1 MPTSPDTP
9 LLSMDQAIDEAD
21 GPYKAKERADVNRWM
36 RRLDTTR
43 GFDSAALRQYVKNRR
58 YARGDS
64 GFLVDANI
72 VGTNVDILEAF
83 LYARNPDVDVTPA
96 KSVEMP
102 SLDTLRETA
111 IFAAE
116 QDPRLQQQIQQAS
129 AAASWAALANGQ
141 PPGQVQNEIGMVL
154 IEQQALVNLQRIQA
168 DWKRRTR
175 ENRDYSETLEL
186 TISRL
191 WEDAFLKDR
200 GRPWVRSSLT
210 IGVGVLK
217 ASWQQR
223 IQPSP
228 ETEQAINDLQ
238 TNLEKIKALRAT
250 IADVQQGDEHDVAVV
265 DLERQLA
272 AVKANREEMVRKG
285 FVVDCV
291 PGEYFVVAPGF
302 RIADH
307 AQAPWNMHIIP
318 MELDDIVSSFK
329 LDKDKADK
337 ITRYMARKPV
347 MTRTDESANVVFG
360 DDIEAQQAEAFVKGD
375 APEAMGQDMP
385 VASEGAG
392 AGKFGMVVEIWDRN
406 ANTVLT
412 TVRGLDCWV
421 KPAWQP
427 PPTTRFYPFF
437 LLCSSEVDGQRHP
450 QSPVERTAKLVD
462 EYNRIG
468 SAEAEHRR
476 RTIPKTA
483 FNAGAMSD
491 EQAKKLEGA
500 VTQEMVAIKLTSP
513 AADIRSVLVPV
524 SYAPIDAA
532 LYDRQRINN
541 EIERVW
547 GVQEALGGAVSVAK
561 TATEADI
568 QQQGFQARTGA
579 RRDALE
585 SALGHLA
592 QYTAEIA
599 RYYLNDRDVR
609 EIAGP
614 NAFWPPYQGASDLR
628 RLVNVNIRAGSSG
641 KPNTLADRE
650 AWSMLLPILQAGI
663 QRIGMLR
670 GSTPEDMAASEERLL
685 RLTADRV
692 GDRIDLDSLLP
703 PAGSGAP
710 APIDPTTGLPVDPA
724 APAAVAPVGA

>member
-9 LLSMDQAIDEAD
+9 LMAMNQGIAEAD
-21 GPYKAKERADVNRWM
+21 GPYKAKERADVRRWM
-36 RRLDTTR
+36 KRLDTTLA
-43 GFDSAALRQYVKNRR
+43 FDADARRNYVKCRR

-72 VGTNVDILEAF
+72 VGTNIDILEAF
-83 LYARNPDVDVTPA
+83 LYARNPSVDVTPA

-102 SLDTLRETA
+102 SIDTLRESA
-111 IFAAE
+111 MFAAE
-116 QDPRLQQQIQQAS
+116 QDPAVQQA
-129 AAASWAALANGQ
+129 AAQVSQRASWNALALGQ
-141 PPGQVQNEIGMVL
+141 DPAQASIMAG
-154 IEQQALVNLQRIQA
+154 QQATGLLVEQKAIQNLELMQA
-168 DWKRRTR
+168 KWKRRTR

-186 TISRL
+186 TITRL

-200 GRPWVRSSLT
+200 GRPFVRSNLT

-223 IQPSP
+223 TAPSP
-228 ETEQAINDLQ
+228 ETIEAVNDL
-238 TNLEKIKALRAT
+238 TANIARAKSLREE
-250 IADVQQGDEHDVAVV
+250 IEDGPLGDEHDVKVA

-272 AVKANREEMVRKG
+272 AIREKAEEVTTKG
-285 FVVDCV
+285 FVIDLV
-291 PGEYFVVAPGF
+291 PGEYFTVAPGF

-307 AQAPWNMHIIP
+307 CLAPWNIHQIP
-318 MELDDIVSSFK
+318 MELDEIVSSFGLSK
-329 LDKDKADK
+329 EKADK

-347 MTRTDESANVVFG
+347 MARTDESANTVFS
-360 DDIEAQQAEAFVKGD
+360 DDVSPLEADAFVKGE
-375 APEAMGQDMP
+375 APEAAGQDVP
-385 VASEGAG
+385 VASEGQG
-392 AGKFGMVVEIWDRN
+392 AGCFGIVVEVWDRTT
-406 ANTVLT
+406 NTVLT
-412 TVRGLDCWV
+412 TVRGLECWV
-421 KPAWQP
+421 KPAWIP
-427 PPTTRFYPFF
+427 PPTSRFYPFF

-491 EQAKKLEGA
+491 EQAKKLAKGT
-500 VTQEMVAIKLTSP
+500 TQEMVAIKLTNPQGSIQ
-513 AADIRSVLVPV
+513 DVLMPV
-524 SYAPIDAA
+524 SYAPIDPA

-568 QQQGFQARTGA
+568 QQQGFQARTGS
-579 RRDALE
+579 RRDSLE
-585 SALGHLA
+585 SCFGHLA

-599 RYYLNDRDVR
+599 RYYLTDEDVR

-614 NAFWPPYQGASDLR
+614 NAFWPPYQGAADLR

-641 KPNTLADRE
+641 KPNTTADRE

-670 GSTPEDMAASEERLL
+670 GSTPADMANSEERLL
-685 RLTADRV
+685 RLTADRA

-703 PAGSGAP
+703 PAGNMP
-710 APIDPTTGLPVDPA
+710 PPLDPNNPA
-724 APAAVAPVGA
+724 AGVAPPVPM